1 MWYVSHANSDHIK
14 RVIDLSDLEST
25 LNNFDVNDQVS
36 RFNSTIM
43 NIITN
48 VAPNETITCD
58 DQGTA

>member
-25 LNNFDVNDQVS
+25 LNNFDVSDQVS